1 MSMTGPTRISIVI
14 CTFNRH
20 DLLREALESV
30 AALRNPAN
38 IPLTL
43 VVVDNSDDSN
53 ALPVI
58 EAMRARLP
66 YPLLGIAAH
75 PANISVARNAGAAAA
90 PDEIVAFMDDDQQLD
105 RDWLIAV
112 AEGLAA
118 FPHDVLFGA
127 VEPVLEAPDKADA
140 TVLGLFS
147 RRLAA
152 PAGTDLFAIG
162 PAKTQG
168 IALATNNC
176 IFRKSTTL
184 TDATPFDP
192 AFGNGGGEDY
202 DLFCRLERRGRRFGW
217 LPGAKA
223 LEFVPAKRC
232 DPAYLERRF
241 YAGGQAFAL
250 AVSRNSASPTRQRWR
265 LRLRAILQLIILM
278 LSAPLQWLKGAEAR
292 RQLRYRLAG
301 VFGKISFAELEPIY
315 SAPPPGR

>member
-1 MSMTGPTRISIVI
+1 MTDPAGISIVI

-20 DLLREALESV
+20 DLLRKALESV
-30 AALRNPAN
+30 VALRNPEN
-38 IPLTL
+38 IPVTL

-53 ALPVI
+53 ALPMI
-58 EAMRARLP
+58 ETMRPRLP

-75 PANISVARNAGAAAA
+75 PANISVARNAGVAAA

-105 RDWLIAV
+105 PNWLTAV
-112 AEGLAA
+112 SEGLSAL
-118 FPHDVLFGA
+118 PHDVLFGA
-127 VEPVLEAPDKADA
+127 VEPVLETPDKADA

-147 RRLAA
+147 RRLSAA
-152 PAGTDLFAIG
+152 AGTDLFAMG
-162 PAKTQG
+162 PAKTHG

-176 IFRKSTTL
+176 VFRKTTAL
-184 TDATPFDP
+184 TDAAPFDP

-217 LPGAKA
+217 LPAARA
-223 LEFVPAKRC
+223 LEFVPSKRC

-250 AVSRNSASPTRQRWR
+250 AVSKNSASPTLKRWH
-265 LRLRAILQLIILM
+265 LRLRAILQLAIL
-278 LSAPLQWLKGAEAR
+278 LPLTPLQWLQGAEAR

-315 SAPPPGR
+315 SAPTSGR